1 LCDGDIL
8 ITEYSRTSTVV
19 ITRGR
24 RFRSLEV
31 VVAEGLLYSL
41 GEPAKTFQQSMGT
54 RIHTIKSAS
63 LFAEIIAFDMGSQFD
78 EEVITR
84 PVFRAKTPAS
94 SNGLIVPGKFP

>member
-1 LCDGDIL
+1 
-8 ITEYSRTSTVV
+8 
-19 ITRGR
+19 
-24 RFRSLEV
+24 
-31 VVAEGLLYSL
+31 
-41 GEPAKTFQQSMGT
+41 MGT